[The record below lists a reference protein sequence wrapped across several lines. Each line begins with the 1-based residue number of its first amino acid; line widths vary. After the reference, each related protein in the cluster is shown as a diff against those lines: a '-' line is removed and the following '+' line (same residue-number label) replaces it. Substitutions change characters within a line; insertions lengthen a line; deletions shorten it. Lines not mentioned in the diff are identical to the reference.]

1 MYSVLAERV
10 LPHET
15 GIPHGLFFRKAASIR
30 PKVGPLHINCC
41 IRQSFHSTPIN
52 SRGGRVTQDEIREFR
67 RDLRVLE
74 REIELTLTS
83 QTGCCGVTV
92 AQCHLLLE
100 VELRGQTS
108 VTELAS
114 VLELD
119 KSTLSRSVDGLCR
132 AGLLDRVTDP
142 SSRRQQVISLTA
154 QGKAK
159 AAAINGLCDR
169 FYMRLIDSIPAGKR
183 NAARESVALVAEAMK
198 TVRKQGGN
206 PCIQ

>member
-1 MYSVLAERV
+1 L
-10 LPHET
+10 T
-15 GIPHGLFFRKAASIR
+15 
-30 PKVGPLHINCC
+30 
-41 IRQSFHSTPIN
+41 
-52 SRGGRVTQDEIREFR
+52 RGEIRAFR
-67 RDLRVLE
+67 RDIRVLE
-74 REIELTLTS
+74 REIELTLSS
-83 QTGCCGVTV
+83 QTGCCAVTV

-108 VTELAS
+108 ITELAS

-159 AAAINGLCDR
+159 AEAINTLCDR
-169 FYMRLIDSIPAGKR
+169 FYMRLIDSIPADKR
-183 NAARESVALVAEAMK
+183 QAARESVTLIGEAMK
-198 TVRKQGGN
+198 TVRKEGGN
-206 PCIQ
+206 PCLQRVRAQ